1 MGRLVVITRPRD
13 EAESLAAAL
22 QDRGYST
29 LIEPMLK
36 IVEIRAAIPDLKSY
50 DALAFTSANGVRFFA
65 ARSADRRLP
74 AFAVGG
80 KTADALRA
88 AGFVDIRAAAG
99 DALALA
105 ASIRAA
111 TPTISR
117 ILHVSGTATA
127 RDLAKLMGPGQSVD
141 RLVLYGAIA
150 AGDFSADL
158 VDALYACTVRYV
170 LFFSPRTATA
180 FGTLIGKIGLTE
192 MICSCSA
199 LCFSARVAAAA
210 ADLPWATVRVA
221 VEPTADSLLS
231 LLPVEPAD
239 G

>member
-22 QDRGYST
+22 QAKGYST

-65 ARSADRRLP
+65 ARSQERGLP
-74 AFAVGG
+74 AFAVGDR
-80 KTADALRA
+80 TADALRA
-88 AGFVDIRAAAG
+88 ASFADVRAAAG
-99 DALALA
+99 NAQALA

-111 TPTISR
+111 SPAISR
-117 ILHVSGTATA
+117 IVHISGTATA
-127 RDLAKLMGPGQSVD
+127 RDLAKLVAPGQTVD

-150 AGDFSADL
+150 ASDFSPDL
-158 VDALYACTVRYV
+158 VEALYACTVGYV
-170 LFFSPRTATA
+170 LFFSPRTAAA
-180 FGTLIGKIGLTE
+180 FGTLIGKLGLTE

-199 LCFSARVAAAA
+199 LCLSPQVATPV
-210 ADLPWATVRVA
+210 ADLPWAAVRVA
-221 VEPTADSLLS
+221 IKPTAESLLS
-231 LLPVEPAD
+231 LLPAEPAD